1 MCVEESVLQYIKIRT
16 FPHNTLFKNL
26 FAKVIL
32 FISAAD
38 IRYRVGAMS
47 TLKKKLLIFPSPA
60 GMSLAKLSLA
70 GKNEI
75 IPGQG
80 EFGK

>member
-1 MCVEESVLQYIKIRT
+1 VVGQHLLGTSQRIMGHVHCSYMYWQQISVCVEESVLQYIKIRT

-47 TLKKKLLIFPSPA
+47 T
-60 GMSLAKLSLA
+60 M
-70 GKNEI
+70 
-75 IPGQG
+75 
-80 EFGK
+80 